1 MKKSPKRQNFDQSGH
16 PGPEI
21 NFFNFNFF
29 PPLKNAIVGTD
40 SIIGSKIHE
49 CCDLMVSEQGDQ
61 MSL

>member
-29 PPLKNAIVGTD
+29 SAAKKMPLSVPIQLSAPRFMSAAI
-40 SIIGSKIHE
+40 
-49 CCDLMVSEQGDQ
+49 
-61 MSL
+61 